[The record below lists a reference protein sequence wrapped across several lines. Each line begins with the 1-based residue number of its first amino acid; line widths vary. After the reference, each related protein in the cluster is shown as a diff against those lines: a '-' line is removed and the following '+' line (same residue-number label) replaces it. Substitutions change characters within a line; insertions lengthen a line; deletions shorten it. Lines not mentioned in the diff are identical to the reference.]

1 MRGPRPTAPHGT
13 AAAARRHYRHGEKP
27 CEPCRVAMN
36 LADVERRGGG
46 DPYARSTMPGPQP
59 APRNGLPIV
68 AYNWQARTYS
78 WAAEQIR
85 RAEAIYGA
93 PEKDDGAAWDR
104 EAG

>member
-1 MRGPRPTAPHGT
+1 MRRRELMPCGT
-13 AAAARRHYRHGEKP
+13 EAAARRHFRHGETLD
-27 CEPCRVAMN
+27 EACR
-36 LADVERRGGG
+36 LAANQAHAERRGGG
-46 DPYARSTMPGPQP
+46 DPYARAVVPALQP

-104 EAG
+104 EAC